1 MGAMVG
7 KEFVDRGASAK
18 SADRPQL
25 QAMLEY
31 VKENADR
38 VDYVIVHKTDRLAR
52 NRDDDSDIMRVLR
65 ECGVQL
71 VSASES
77 IDDTPDG
84 IMSSIAEFYSQNL
97 ATEVKKGMGEKIKG
111 GGTVGRAPIGYQNV
125 RLVDDKGREERTV
138 ITDPE
143 RAPLITL
150 AFEEYATGN
159 WTVADLA
166 DHLAACGLN
175 TRSTPKIS
183 SQPVTLKT
191 LHKVLVNPYY
201 KGVVKYKGV
210 EYPRSH
216 EALVDTETWDKVQAI
231 LASRINGTRNLKHP
245 HFLKGSIFC
254 AYCGERMMVSNEKKK
269 DGTIYPYF
277 VCSGRHSKRR
287 KDCTTKAVLIDVV
300 EKEIEKIYEAY
311 QLPPEVRI
319 LLESCIQE
327 IISTERAKYDAELDG
342 LKGEKAKL
350 ENKRKKLLE
359 AHYCDAI
366 PLDLLKSEQQ
376 KIAKELSSIEH
387 EIKMHDTTFEQITE
401 NLKRALDIVENCGEA
416 YKNASDTIKKLMNQA
431 IFEKF
436 YISNDADMEFKVDA
450 EFRPPFDQIL
460 EPVKD
465 DIIRINRLAQDCSS
479 KLSYYIGIAKDHI
492 QEIFGCGLYTINNST
507 NMSTSSNGPN
517 FFSHNSSSKDF
528 LVGLSEANSNKYR
541 TLLELKAS
549 IDPTA
554 IVSPP
559 AQDGQVV
566 TELKQHP
573 RYLSEE
579 EIQEVIIRYQEG
591 VSANKL
597 AEIYGCHKCTI
608 RSALRR
614 NGITVSHSIAD
625 KKLLVEKMILLR
637 NQGYAMKEIAK
648 MVGINYHTVLRYF
661 RTHKDID

>member
-1 MGAMVG
+1 
-7 KEFVDRGASAK
+7 
-18 SADRPQL
+18 
-25 QAMLEY
+25 MLEY

-38 VDYVIVHKTDRLAR
+38 VDYVIVHKIDRLAR

-77 IDDTPDG
+77 IDDTPAGMLLHG

-210 EYPRSH
+210 EYPGSH

-269 DGTIYPYF
+269 GW
-277 VCSGRHSKRR
+277 H
-287 KDCTTKAVLIDVV
+287 
-300 EKEIEKIYEAY
+300 
-311 QLPPEVRI
+311 
-319 LLESCIQE
+319 
-327 IISTERAKYDAELDG
+327 
-342 LKGEKAKL
+342 
-350 ENKRKKLLE
+350 
-359 AHYCDAI
+359 
-366 PLDLLKSEQQ
+366 
-376 KIAKELSSIEH
+376 
-387 EIKMHDTTFEQITE
+387 
-401 NLKRALDIVENCGEA
+401 
-416 YKNASDTIKKLMNQA
+416 
-431 IFEKF
+431 
-436 YISNDADMEFKVDA
+436 YIS
-450 EFRPPFDQIL
+450 
-460 EPVKD
+460 
-465 DIIRINRLAQDCSS
+465 
-479 KLSYYIGIAKDHI
+479 
-492 QEIFGCGLYTINNST
+492 IFC
-507 NMSTSSNGPN
+507 MQW
-517 FFSHNSSSKDF
+517 
-528 LVGLSEANSNKYR
+528 
-541 TLLELKAS
+541 AS
-549 IDPTA
+549 
-554 IVSPP
+554 
-559 AQDGQVV
+559 
-566 TELKQHP
+566 
-573 RYLSEE
+573 
-579 EIQEVIIRYQEG
+579 
-591 VSANKL
+591 
-597 AEIYGCHKCTI
+597 
-608 RSALRR
+608 
-614 NGITVSHSIAD
+614 
-625 KKLLVEKMILLR
+625 
-637 NQGYAMKEIAK
+637 
-648 MVGINYHTVLRYF
+648 
-661 RTHKDID
+661 